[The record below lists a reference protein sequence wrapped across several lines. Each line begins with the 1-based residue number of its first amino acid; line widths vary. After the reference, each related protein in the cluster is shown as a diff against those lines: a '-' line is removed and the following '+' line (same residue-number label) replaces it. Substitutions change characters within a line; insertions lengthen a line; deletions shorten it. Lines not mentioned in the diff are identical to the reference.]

1 MKKIVRLTESDLVR
15 LVNRIIKEDDVAAT
29 SAANVNSATANKEQE
44 NLFKFL
50 KGIHDMSKY
59 DLGWIPEVV
68 SKNATK
74 FNPQMLGPYQ
84 KDYYG
89 GMVLKNNQPMSW
101 ALHPLNNTPK
111 AEGVSC
117 HIENENGKLRI
128 YITTGK
134 RNAAHHLG
142 QYGAYLNTPSVV
154 EKSLSNLKEIYDIYR
169 VQPKRY

>member
-1 MKKIVRLTESDLVR
+1 MNRSMSKIRHIKEANLKLEKRLL
-15 LVNRIIKEDDVAAT
+15 KEDDVAAT
-29 SAANVNSATANKEQE
+29 SAVNVNKEQE

-74 FNPQMLGPYQ
+74 FNPQMLGPFQ
-84 KDYYG
+84 KDYWG

-101 ALHPLNNTPK
+101 ALHPINNTPNP
-111 AEGVSC
+111 EGVSC
-117 HIENENGKLRI
+117 YVVNENGKLRI

-134 RNAAHHLG
+134 RKAAYQLG
-142 QYGAYLNTPSVV
+142 QYGAYLNTPGVV
-154 EKSLSNLKEIYDIYR
+154 EKSLNNLKQIYDIYR
-169 VQPKRY
+169 IQPTR